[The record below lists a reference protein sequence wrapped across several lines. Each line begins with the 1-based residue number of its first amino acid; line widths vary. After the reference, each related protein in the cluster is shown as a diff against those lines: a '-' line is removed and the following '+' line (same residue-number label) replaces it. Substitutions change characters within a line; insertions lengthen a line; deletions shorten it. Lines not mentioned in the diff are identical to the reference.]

1 MKAFVS
7 GDPLQNAADIIHQLD
22 QQQEQIKELREQE
35 KNHTIAMQVM
45 ASKIDKD
52 KKRQSD
58 AEAMFAS
65 LHKTIADKEKSL
77 SESSKKLDVA
87 VNDCKKLK
95 TEKSQEAIK
104 AMDLSARITSL
115 QKVLKDRDASINE
128 MAACESNFN
137 DRLASEQ
144 QRTAELKQE
153 CESLKAAME
162 ESQNRLERLESFRG
176 SYQEI
181 NEKAM
186 IEQFVK
192 LWAFATEEIFKLLKQ
207 GTLSDRSSREAF
219 RKGSALMMPHA
230 VPLPSSDSK
239 AAQGM
244 QLVVILAILSREI
257 DKHVFQPNY
266 LDSDDNQ
273 LRSILSQLAKTD
285 GEKEAFC
292 RAMLLSIA
300 ETAQQKSVKSRA
312 SRISRDIT
320 HCLFGSLSDE
330 QQTEVRQTIFMI
342 VNKAIEAWMPF
353 QHSHSKYEP
362 DFEPECWD
370 DPC

>member
-35 KNHTIAMQVM
+35 NNHTIAIQVM

-77 SESSKKLDVA
+77 SESSKKLDMA

-95 TEKSQEAIK
+95 AEKSQEAIK

-153 CESLKAAME
+153 CESLRAVME

-186 IEQFVK
+186 
-192 LWAFATEEIFKLLKQ
+192 
-207 GTLSDRSSREAF
+207 
-219 RKGSALMMPHA
+219 
-230 VPLPSSDSK
+230 
-239 AAQGM
+239 
-244 QLVVILAILSREI
+244 
-257 DKHVFQPNY
+257 
-266 LDSDDNQ
+266 
-273 LRSILSQLAKTD
+273 
-285 GEKEAFC
+285 
-292 RAMLLSIA
+292 
-300 ETAQQKSVKSRA
+300 
-312 SRISRDIT
+312 
-320 HCLFGSLSDE
+320 
-330 QQTEVRQTIFMI
+330 
-342 VNKAIEAWMPF
+342 
-353 QHSHSKYEP
+353 
-362 DFEPECWD
+362 
-370 DPC
+370 